1 MHPGGASA
9 MRIGRKTVARAGARC
24 RLDHM
29 ETPETSRPSVLAD
42 IQQRVSELLRSSP
55 AADLE
60 RNLKALVVQT
70 FERFDLVTRDELD
83 AHRAVIDSLE
93 ARIAELER
101 ALEPRDS
108 VEPADSAPEPDNLA
122 GEPGDTAGSGDPDQ
136 PG

>member
-1 MHPGGASA
+1 
-9 MRIGRKTVARAGARC
+9 
-24 RLDHM
+24 M

-108 VEPADSAPEPDNLA
+108 IEPADSAPEPDNLA